1 MKKNDIFELEI
12 TDMGTDGEGIG
23 HYDGMTFFVKDAL
36 IGDVITA
43 RATKLKKNYGYA
55 RVEEIKTPSTFRIE
69 PKCALHKRCGGCQIQ
84 ALSYEKQLEFKN
96 DKVRNNLMRIGGF
109 SEDELSAKMAP
120 PVGIDDPYRYRNKAQ
135 FPVGR
140 DKDGNIITGFYA
152 SRSHNIIP
160 VDDCMLGVPVNKEI
174 LDIIKAWM
182 NEYGIE
188 PYDEVSRTGL
198 VRHVLIRYGFTS
210 KQIMVCLVINGDG
223 LDSKRR
229 GENVNVSC
237 VASGKITDK
246 RDRDRASY
254 NKANDSK
261 VNCNKADDSKV
272 SCNKANDS
280 KASDNKPCDSKA
292 SDSRYNATDTLCER
306 LSKIDGMTSISY
318 NINKENTNVIL
329 GKKTVCIW
337 GRSYIED
344 TIHLLS
350 YPDFTPQGTGITY
363 QISPQS
369 FYQVNP
375 KQTEKL
381 YSTALEFA
389 GLTGKES
396 VWDLYCGIGTISL
409 FLSQRAKKVY
419 GVEIVPQAIDDAK
432 NNAKINGITN
442 AEFFVGKAEEVL
454 PEFYT
459 DAKKNITKGFE
470 AIKPEVPAA
479 KYTDEA
485 DMLTPDVIV
494 VDPPRKG
501 CDEKCLDTMLKMEP
515 QRIVYVSCDSATL
528 ARDLKILCKEKYEL
542 VKWQAFDQFSHTG
555 HVETVCLLSKLYE
568 AKHHVNVRLDM
579 DELDVTSAESK
590 ATYEEI
596 KSYVAEHND
605 GMKVSNLYI
614 AQVKAKYG
622 IIERENYNKPKSDDA
637 RQPKCPKEKEDAIV
651 EALKY
656 YQMI

>member
-36 IGDVITA
+36 IGDVIAA

-229 GENVNVSC
+229 VENVNVSC
-237 VASGKITDK
+237 LASGKITGK
-246 RDRDRASY
+246 RDRDRASC
-254 NKANDSK
+254 NKANDNK
-261 VNCNKADDSKV
+261 VSCNKADDSKV

-454 PEFYT
+454 PEFYA
-459 DAKKNITKGFE
+459 DAKKNITKGSE
-470 AIKPEVPAA
+470 VIKLEVPAA
-479 KYTDEA
+479 KYMDEA

-528 ARDLKILCKEKYEL
+528 ARDLKILCEEKYEL

-555 HVETVCLLSKLYE
+555 HVETAVLLSKG
-568 AKHHVNVRLDM
+568 AKGPMDLCSARTELERRLVDSRKVKVDFSLEDM
-579 DELDVTSAESK
+579 DLSEFKGE
-590 ATYEEI
+590 
-596 KSYVAEHND
+596 
-605 GMKVSNLYI
+605 G
-614 AQVKAKYG
+614 
-622 IIERENYNKPKSDDA
+622 RSDYA
-637 RQPKCPKEKEDAIV
+637 GV
-651 EALKY
+651 
-656 YQMI
+656 